1 MADEAPTWFT
11 RWVEHEFRPSIQ
23 RIEGRL
29 DRIETKQQNAAK
41 SSSEPLANVPLS
53 DGTTTQ
59 VEYPYCLA
67 HFMTPGNVA
76 LDNRLPANTP
86 KWSRAKSLTLIRQ
99 YEPGYETDDGGEEG
113 PSQKRRAR
121 CLARHLG
128 FTNTQLEAWS

>member
-11 RWVEHEFRPSIQ
+11 SWVENEFRPLAQSVQ
-23 RIEGRL
+23 KIEGRL
-29 DRIETKQQNAAK
+29 NRIEAKQQNAAK
-41 SSSEPLANVPLS
+41 SSDEPLTNVPLPN
-53 DGTTTQ
+53 GTTTQ

-67 HFMTPGNVA
+67 HFMTPA
-76 LDNRLPANTP
+76 LDVQLPAKTP
-86 KWSRAKSLTLIRQ
+86 KWSRAKSLKLIHE
-99 YEPGYETDDGGEEG
+99 YDPGYETEESGDEG